1 MVITQSM
8 KYELN
13 WWSLNIFTQ
22 NRKIS
27 RGNPGFII
35 ETDASGLGWGA
46 VLEHEKIGGQ
56 WTEKEGEKHINY
68 LEILAIKFAVQ
79 SFREKIKHNHVKVL
93 TDNTTAVA
101 YINNIGGSK
110 SLDCNE
116 ISRSLWLLC
125 IENGIW
131 LSCTHIPG
139 KLNTEADKKSR
150 IFNDQTEWKLR
161 DISTGFLCTE
171 NKDGKGQRNTDSTS
185 LDNATLVY
193 QVDGIVN
200 RQSLNNSKNQKN
212 VNNSSSRQ
220 GTSTS
225 ENASSD
231 CLSCVRKL
239 YRKRGLSKQTVNII
253 MSSWKLGT
261 KKQYQTFTKR
271 WFHYCS
277 EKQINSF
284 QPTVENYLGFLTSL
298 FEAGLGY
305 SSLNTARGSLS
316 ALGLK
321 CEGHLVGSHPLIIRY
336 MKGVYNLRPTLPR
349 YTHIWDVSKVLF
361 YLRKLSPVKFISL
374 KDLTLKLCML
384 IALTNATRTQSI
396 HLLNVNN
403 VNKLKSEFVVE
414 TEGLLKQSRPGYRNP
429 QVHLKAYPPDRRLCV
444 YTVLKEYLYRTK
456 QLRQKNSKLL
466 ISYVKP
472 HQDVTKDTI
481 ARWIKTVLQRY
492 EDLWCSQCALSNDIT
507 SKIEGSPYSG
517 NP

>member
-46 VLEHEKIGGQ
+46 VLEQEKIGGQ
-56 WTEKEGEKHINY
+56 WTEKEREKHINY

-93 TDNTTAVA
+93 TNNTTAVA

-161 DISTGFLCTE
+161 DISTGFLCLE

-200 RQSLNNSKNQKN
+200 RQSLNNSNNQKN

-253 MSSWKLGT
+253 MSSWKLG
-261 KKQYQTFTKR
+261 
-271 WFHYCS
+271 
-277 EKQINSF
+277 
-284 QPTVENYLGFLTSL
+284 FLTSL

-321 CEGHLVGSHPLIIRY
+321 CEGHLVGSHPLIIR
-336 MKGVYNLRPTLPR
+336 
-349 YTHIWDVSKVLF
+349 
-361 YLRKLSPVKFISL
+361 
-374 KDLTLKLCML
+374 
-384 IALTNATRTQSI
+384 
-396 HLLNVNN
+396 
-403 VNKLKSEFVVE
+403 
-414 TEGLLKQSRPGYRNP
+414 
-429 QVHLKAYPPDRRLCV
+429 
-444 YTVLKEYLYRTK
+444 TK

-481 ARWIKTVLQRY
+481 ARWIKTVLQRSGIDTKIY
-492 EDLWCSQCALSNDIT
+492 GAHSVRSATTSRAKFKAVPIQEILDKAGWTNEKHSLSFITNKKVLTEDVFVSAVLQ
-507 SKIEGSPYSG
+507 
-517 NP
+517 